1 VTRSLA
7 IRIRRLLWTP
17 VRIEANRQV
26 VRWRRGVEQAR
37 TTQAALLERIL
48 ADAART
54 DFGADFQLASART
67 VDDLRARMPVAG
79 YERAEP
85 YIRRVAR
92 GDTAALFPPG
102 TRLRMFAMTSGTTGR
117 PKYIPITD
125 QGLKAYREGWHVW
138 GACAL
143 NDHFEAFGA
152 HILQVSSRMDEE
164 ITPGGVPAG
173 AISGLTA
180 QSQRRIVRRFY
191 VGPTASA
198 SARDT
203 ASKYYLLCRL
213 GLECDRVMPITA
225 NPSTLLGLAR
235 AMDERKEDLLRDMAD
250 GTLADGLNLP
260 NPVRRMVEKNL
271 RPRPDRARELER
283 VIRDTGHLYPRDVWD
298 VPLIGTW
305 TGGTLGLYLK
315 EMPRYW
321 GEAPVRDI
329 GLIASEGRFSIPL
342 ATAGSAGVLE
352 ATATFYEFVPAHRM
366 DDPDAETLLAHEVE
380 IGRPYGLI
388 ITTPGGLFRYN
399 MNDVVRVVDRLG
411 DAPVIEFLNKGEH
424 VANLTGEKLTEHQ
437 VTAAV
442 NTCAGRLGLRLDG
455 YCLCP
460 AWGEVPGYSLLVE
473 EDDVPPGAAPT
484 LAAEVDAALRRSN
497 IEYEAKRKS
506 GRLKAIRV
514 RILPAGTWEQYD
526 RDLIARRHGRVEQYK
541 HKFLVPEVDFEKQ
554 FRVLAEYAGPE
565 APRGGEPSARR

>member
-1 VTRSLA
+1 VTTSLA
-7 IRIRRLLWTP
+7 IRMRRLLWTP

-26 VRWRRGVEQAR
+26 ARWRRGVERVRA
-37 TTQAALLERIL
+37 TQAALLERIL
-48 ADAART
+48 GDAART
-54 DFGADFQLASART
+54 DFGADFRLASART
-67 VDDLRARMPVAG
+67 VDDLRARMPMAG

-85 YIRRVAR
+85 YIQRVAQ
-92 GDTAALFPPG
+92 GDTGALFPPG

-143 NDHFEAFGA
+143 NDHFSAFGA
-152 HILQVSSRMDEE
+152 KILQVSSRMDEQ

-173 AISGLTA
+173 AISGLSA
-180 QSQRRIVRRFY
+180 QSQRRVVRRFY
-191 VGPTASA
+191 VCAAASIA
-198 SARDT
+198 AGDT

-213 GLECDRVMPITA
+213 GLDCDRVMPVTA
-225 NPSTLLGLAR
+225 NPSTLIGLAR
-235 AMDERKEDLLRDMAD
+235 AMDERKEDLLRDYAD

-260 NPVRRMVEKNL
+260 DPVRRMVESRL

-283 VIRDTGHLYPRDVWD
+283 TVRATGRLYPKDVWEI
-298 VPLIGTW
+298 PLIGTW

-342 ATAGSAGVLE
+342 TTAGRAGVLE
-352 ATATFYEFVPAHRM
+352 GTATFYEFVPADRL
-366 DDPDAETLLAHEVE
+366 DEPLTDTLLAHEAEV
-380 IGRPYGLI
+380 GQRYGLV

-411 DAPVIEFLNKGEH
+411 EAPVIEFLNKGEH

-473 EDDVPPGAAPT
+473 EDDVPADAAPA
-484 LAAEVDAALRRSN
+484 LAAEVDAGLRRSN
-497 IEYEAKRKS
+497 IEYESKRAS
-506 GRLKAIRV
+506 GRLKGV
-514 RILPAGTWEQYD
+514 CVKTLPAGAWEQYD
-526 RDLIARRHGRVEQYK
+526 RDLIASRRGRVEQYK

-554 FRVLAEYAGPE
+554 FRILAEYA
-565 APRGGEPSARR
+565 